1 MVLFESNSLPKCFT
15 ENDKTWLFFKP
26 IEGMVPVLS
35 SLTKT
40 ERESLE
46 VVSGNSTIYPLF
58 SKQSPDMGY
67 QYLLGGLI
75 GLFWG

>member
-15 ENDKTWLFFKP
+15 ENVKTLLFFKP
-26 IEGMVPVLS
+26 IKGMVSVPS

-46 VVSGNSTIYPLF
+46 VVSGNNTIHPLF
-58 SKQSPDMGY
+58 S
-67 QYLLGGLI
+67 
-75 GLFWG
+75 